1 MYILKKLNREKNVYT
16 ETARKELLAEGW
28 EDVTPSR
35 EEKIA
40 EALSRIVSDAEHP
53 GEEPPAEDGGGK
65 PDEEP
70 PAGDDGE
77 KPDEKPRRGGR
88 K

>member
-1 MYILKKLNREKNVYT
+1 MYILKKLNREKNVST
-16 ETARKELLAEGW
+16 ETERKALLAEGW

-35 EEKIA
+35 AGKA
-40 EALSRIVSDAEHP
+40 A
-53 GEEPPAEDGGGK
+53 EPPAGDGDGKPDEESPAGDDGGK

-70 PAGDDGE
+70 PAEDGDG

>member
-1 MYILKKLNREKNVYT
+1 MYILKKLNREKKVFT
-16 ETARKELLAEGW
+16 EAEHKALLAEGW

-35 EEKIA
+35 DDRTADAFSIPEK
-40 EALSRIVSDAEHP
+40 SDT
-53 GEEPPAEDGGGK
+53 EPPAGDGEGK

-70 PAGDDGE
+70 PAGDGGE
-77 KPDEKPRRGGR
+77 KTDEKSRNRR